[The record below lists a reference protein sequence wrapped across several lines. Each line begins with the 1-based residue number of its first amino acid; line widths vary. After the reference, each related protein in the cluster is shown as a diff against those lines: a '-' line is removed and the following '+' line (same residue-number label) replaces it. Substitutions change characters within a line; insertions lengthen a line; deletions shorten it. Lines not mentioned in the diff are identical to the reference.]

1 MRYYHYNNYLFVVR
15 NLENIPEVYA
25 SQTGIP
31 LQAAKNQWESILD
44 QFQELSNDQIIKV
57 IDGNS
62 VTNHDKSVT
71 SSKRVIIKVGQLAR
85 GYYHVNLPS
94 RKHDKIRQLALPF
107 AAIDM
112 GKQDETRVVVR
123 SKDKVE
129 AVYRMEG
136 GHAVR
141 Q

>member
-25 SQTGIP
+25 KQTGIP

-44 QFQELSNDQIIKV
+44 QFQELSSDQIIKI
-57 IDGNS
+57 IDGKS
-62 VTNHDKSVT
+62 VTSHDKSVT
-71 SSKRVIIKVGQLAR
+71 SSKRVIIKVEDLPE

-107 AAIDM
+107 PNIA
-112 GKQDETRVVVR
+112 
-123 SKDKVE
+123 VE
-129 AVYRMEG
+129 EY
-136 GHAVR
+136 AVR